1 MRPEVP
7 SCDRVAELVEA
18 YVDGDLGPA
27 ERARIAAHT
36 AACPRCAAQVE
47 LAGRIRTQLGSL
59 PRLDAP
65 PGVIASI
72 KAEAGA
78 DRRGRTARPRWQRP
92 LWAALAAAVLLVA
105 VAVSLLTPDPH
116 TPSDAELA
124 RAADEARYAL
134 ARVAQLTR
142 KATRDA
148 GREIRPQL
156 LAEPAMDSLS
166 RALGR
171 ARSATHSTRKDDG
184 GAES

>member
-1 MRPEVP
+1 MKPEAP

-18 YVDGDLGPA
+18 YVDGDLAPPA
-27 ERARIAAHT
+27 QARIANHA
-36 AACPRCAAQVE
+36 AACPRCAAQVA
-47 LAGRIRTQLGSL
+47 LAERIRAQLHGL

-65 PGVIASI
+65 PGVIAGI

-78 DRRGRTARPRWQRP
+78 DRRERAAGPRWRRP

-105 VAVSLLTPDPH
+105 VAVSLLTPDPR

-134 ARVAQLTR
+134 ARVTQLTR

-148 GREIRPQL
+148 GRELTPLR
-156 LAEPAMDSLS
+156 LAAPAIDTLARS
-166 RALGR
+166 LGR
-171 ARSATHSTRKDDG
+171 ARSATDTTRKDEG